1 VLTRQTARAVA
12 TLACVLGCQ
21 GYLAAQDQ
29 RLLERIEALEKQVA
43 AQNARIQ
50 NLEDVAQIEKLT
62 RAYGY
67 YVDKNLWDQ
76 VVDLFA
82 DDCSVEIAARGVYLG
97 KKGANRLFRGA
108 FGHGKIGLAPGRL
121 FNHFQ
126 LQGIVDIDPGG
137 QTAKGRWRVF
147 AQIATYGKGAVW
159 SEGIYENVYLQED
172 GIWKFKKM
180 RFWPTYYTPF
190 DQGWAKRN
198 LPNNG
203 PSKEYPPDLP
213 PTDHA
218 GVYPDLDMIPPFHYK
233 NPVTGK

>member
-1 VLTRQTARAVA
+1 MTRLIPRVVAGIVLI
-12 TLACVLGCQ
+12 ACSNKFLP
-21 GYLAAQDQ
+21 AQDKK
-29 RLLERIEALEKQVA
+29 LLTRIEALEKQVLE
-43 AQNARIQ
+43 QDARIQ
-50 NLEDVAQIEKLT
+50 NLEDMAKIEKLT

-82 DDCSVEIAARGVYLG
+82 DNCSVEIAARGVYLG
-97 KKGANRLFRGA
+97 KRGADRLFRGA
-108 FGHGKIGLAPGRL
+108 FGHGKIGLGPRRL

-126 LQGIVDIDPGG
+126 LQGIVDVDPGG

-147 AQIATYGKGAVW
+147 AQIATYGQSAVW
-159 SEGIYENVYLQED
+159 SEGIYENVYLKD
-172 GIWKFKKM
+172 HGIWKFKKM

-190 DQGWAKRN
+190 DEGWAKKN
-198 LPNNG
+198 LSNNG

-218 GVYPDLDMIPPFHYK
+218 GVYPDLNMIPPFHYK